1 MRIKSMSAHSDQ
13 GPYLQINE
21 DTYDFD
27 LDNNLFMLFDGFGG
41 VGVGD
46 IAVSK
51 LKENI
56 KKFYTQISEDPDATL
71 PFFFSPK
78 YLLEGNALINA
89 MLFSHNLLVKENMQK
104 EVALRAGA
112 SAVLMSKA
120 ESIMTLASVGNCAS
134 YLYRRGIFRKV
145 FIEDSFKLLS
155 NDNYESH
162 LKTMP
167 MSGFGLFPDLY
178 YQVKEV
184 RLFEGDLLICLTDG
198 VYARLEEDEIKDVI
212 SNSKLAP
219 KHKITEL
226 FSMANKRGN
235 IDNQAAMIL
244 EF

>member
-46 IAVSK
+46 IAVAK

-56 KKFYTQISEDPDATL
+56 KKFYTQVSEDPDATL

-104 EVALRAGA
+104 EVASRAGA

-120 ESIMTLASVGNCAS
+120 ESIMTLASVGNCAT
-134 YLYRRGIFRKV
+134 YLYRKGIFRKV

-198 VYARLEEDEIKDVI
+198 VYARLDEDEIKDVI

-219 KHKITEL
+219 KNKVTEL